1 MQAFCCC
8 QPLPHLPFTIAFPY
22 SCHLDQLA
30 PCRYEGNSSI
40 LLQIISKA
48 KDFDALL
55 MLGAAAKDKDATA
68 SPRTSL
74 DSQQADAASAVA
86 ASTISA
92 ISSSAAAHTSTS
104 DDVANDVPP
113 FEATDEWLCALR
125 DSLPLEPSL
134 RVLHHLQVSQPSPTV
149 LLTSI
154 LLRV

>member
-1 MQAFCCC
+1 
-8 QPLPHLPFTIAFPY
+8 
-22 SCHLDQLA
+22 
-30 PCRYEGNSSI
+30 
-40 LLQIISKA
+40 
-48 KDFDALL
+48 
-55 MLGAAAKDKDATA
+55 MLGAATKEAAA

-104 DDVANDVPP
+104 DDVTNDVPP

-134 RVLHHLQVSQPSPTV
+134 RVLHHLQVSQPAPTI
-149 LLTSI
+149 LLTFIPS
-154 LLRV
+154 RV

>member
-1 MQAFCCC
+1 MPVRPTGAV
-8 QPLPHLPFTIAFPY
+8 H
-22 SCHLDQLA
+22 
-30 PCRYEGNSSI
+30 CRYEGNSSI
-40 LLQIISKA
+40 LLQIISKS

-55 MLGAAAKDKDATA
+55 MLGAAAKDATA

-104 DDVANDVPP
+104 DDVANDIPP

-134 RVLHHLQVSQPSPTV
+134 RVLHHLQVSQPAPTV
-149 LLTSI
+149 VLTSPSAA
-154 LLRV
+154 